1 MMNKI
6 LTILGIAAIVLIAVP
21 AGLLVPRL
29 FAQDVP
35 PQLGMG
41 ALHKVEIF
49 NTDKCS
55 VSLIAYKNSNQS
67 IQVNIEVP
75 RGKECAQAVGADL
88 AAAATVEL
96 QNALDFCQPISGLPD
111 DDPDKI
117 TDPKVADPDR
127 KSLYHDGFDLC
138 SRPVTVDITWD
149 GTEYNLAWRSTNSG
163 RK

>member
-1 MMNKI
+1 MNSLAQHI
-6 LTILGIAAIVLIAVP
+6 IAVAVMLAIAVP
-21 AGLLVPRL
+21 AGLFVPRL
-29 FAQDVP
+29 FAADP
-35 PQLGMG
+35 LPQLGLG

-55 VSLIAYKNSNQS
+55 ASLISFTSSNQS

-75 RGKECAQAVGADL
+75 QGKECAQAIGTDL

-96 QNALDFCQPISGLPD
+96 QNALDFCQPLSSLPD

-127 KSLYHDGFDLC
+127 KALYHDGFDLC
-138 SRPVTVDITWD
+138 SRPVIVDITWD
-149 GTEYNLAWRSTNSG
+149 GTEYNLAWKSANSG